1 MRGPERLAEVWG
13 RRPCRRSGDSARGPC
28 LAGLVGAA
36 EPSRSGLAGAARGPG
51 VGHGTP
57 LSPGYSSPGSGPAA
71 ASRLRSARRRLR
83 YPRQPPAKWRR
94 GGAGRGRGAAESPA
108 PAPAWTH
115 LPLCAGPPP
124 SGLPRGRGCI
134 PLPSALGEPMGPRRD
149 PPRRPRRPVSVLL
162 FPAPPP
168 AAWKSPPSA
177 CLPVTPAPGD
187 PPGMQRARR
196 ESPLLGTHFLPSL
209 TPSPVIAPWRSSS
222 HLRRLGLSALNILR
236 HFHRFSS

>member
-168 AAWKSPPSA
+168 PRGNRPPPRVFQSH
-177 CLPVTPAPGD
+177 
-187 PPGMQRARR
+187 
-196 ESPLLGTHFLPSL
+196 PLLGTHLECRELAGNLPFLVP
-209 TPSPVIAPWRSSS
+209 TFYPA
-222 HLRRLGLSALNILR
+222 
-236 HFHRFSS
+236 